1 MKACFLCLTGS
12 CSTGNLLSQLAI
24 RGLLGFEAEQLGLEQ
39 VLVEGVNDIGGN
51 ACRLLNLYILAIW
64 CDVFGYADMVPD
76 VAELLWFLT
85 AAASFPC
92 SCDGSLVSFHLA
104 FNLSP
109 VVRDERPEVLCQ

>member
-1 MKACFLCLTGS
+1 MKGCFLCLTGS
-12 CSTGNLLSQLAI
+12 HGTGNLLLQLAI
-24 RGLLGFEAEQLGLEQ
+24 RGLLGFEAEQLGLEWM
-39 VLVEGVNDIGGN
+39 LMEGVNDVGGN
-51 ACRLLNLYILAIW
+51 GCRILNLYFLAIQH
-64 CDVFGYADMVPD
+64 DVFSNTDPVPD

-85 AAASFPC
+85 PAVSFPC